1 MKAASF
7 LRNTPCDQAAHTHPC
22 ASKDSAQSYARCISI
37 DKMFK
42 KLLETFA
49 DVQHHHFIDYL
60 ANINSGI
67 SAVALFPQLYTT
79 IIDQSTDGLSGI
91 SFFLIAF
98 NSIIWVIYG
107 IHRHTPALIISSTL
121 NIIASVTILAFIIA

>member
-1 MKAASF
+1 M
-7 LRNTPCDQAAHTHPC
+7 PYDQIAHTHPG
-22 ASKDSAQSYARCISI
+22 ASKGNAPSYAQCITLI

-42 KLLETFA
+42 NLLETFA

-121 NIIASVTILAFIIA
+121 NVIASVTILAFIIT